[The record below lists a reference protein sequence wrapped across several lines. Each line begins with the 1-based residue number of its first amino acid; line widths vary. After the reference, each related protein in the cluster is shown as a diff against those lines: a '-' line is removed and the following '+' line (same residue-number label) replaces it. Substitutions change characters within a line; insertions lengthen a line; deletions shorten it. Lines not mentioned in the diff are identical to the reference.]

1 MFKLFPPTLLQRADL
16 DIYVMQQGHAP
27 GAEEESPSWQG
38 AERPQ
43 HVTHKRLRHGGR
55 RLIKPQN
62 AHQSTSSVVAR
73 AMAASTSGA
82 AGSLGGVGGSGGG
95 TSNGG
100 KAPIPPAKNYTML
113 IDENV

>member
-1 MFKLFPPTLLQRADL
+1 M
-16 DIYVMQQGHAP
+16 
-27 GAEEESPSWQG
+27 
-38 AERPQ
+38 
-43 HVTHKRLRHGGR
+43 THKRLRHGGR

-82 AGSLGGVGGSGGG
+82 AGSLGGSSGGGGSGGNA
-95 TSNGG
+95 TNGG

>member
-1 MFKLFPPTLLQRADL
+1 M
-16 DIYVMQQGHAP
+16 
-27 GAEEESPSWQG
+27 
-38 AERPQ
+38 
-43 HVTHKRLRHGGR
+43 THKRLRHGGR

-82 AGSLGGVGGSGGG
+82 AGSIGGG
-95 TSNGG
+95 GGGGGGNSANGG